1 MLHPPPTLAVGGRF
15 FMSAP
20 PRFYF
25 FTFPL
30 DTELYHSY
38 NTVNNRTI

>member
-1 MLHPPPTLAVGGRF
+1 
-15 FMSAP
+15 MSAP
-20 PRFYF
+20 LRFYF

-30 DTELYHSY
+30 DNELYHLY

>member
-1 MLHPPPTLAVGGRF
+1 MF
-15 FMSAP
+15 AP
-20 PRFYF
+20 PWFYF

-30 DTELYHSY
+30 DTELYHLY